1 MKEIRI
7 NIYNIIGNSFAIEAD
22 DGELIYKRIEQVFDE
37 KRMVLLDF
45 QNIEVLTAAF
55 LNTSIGQLYSKY
67 SSEVIKSNLS
77 VENMLLEDM
86 ILLKR
91 VVETA
96 KLFYSD
102 PSGLKK
108 SIDDILG
115 MINE

>member
-1 MKEIRI
+1 
-7 NIYNIIGNSFAIEAD
+7 
-22 DGELIYKRIEQVFDE
+22 
-37 KRMVLLDF
+37 MVLLDF

-77 VENMLLEDM
+77 VENMFPEDV
-86 ILLKR
+86 ILLKK

-96 KLFYSD
+96 KLFYRD
-102 PSGLKK
+102 PGSLKK

-115 MINE
+115 VVNE